1 VYIEEEN
8 KKEKLMKKIRK
19 KKEIEKDIRIQMENI
34 EEDRKMKMDFNT
46 AILNVISTSNQ
57 NKVEEKFLIFE
68 NKINKI
74 ENLLEKFLE
83 RTK

>member
-74 ENLLEKFLE
+74 ENLLE

>member
-57 NKVEEKFLIFE
+57 NKVEKNF
-68 NKINKI
+68 
-74 ENLLEKFLE
+74 
-83 RTK
+83 